1 MALEIW
7 HPRWGLRPWR
17 PLRELEATDRFFEDL
32 FGRSLLPAGW
42 RRTPYME
49 KEWAPALE
57 MFEKPD
63 KFVIKAEMP
72 GIKEEDIEISV
83 SDNTLTIKGEK
94 KAEKEV
100 REEDY
105 YFSETSYGS
114 FFRSVSLPS
123 NVNAEAIAASIDDGV
138 LEVDIPK
145 VAEVKPKKIS
155 VAAKKKTTEGKKKA
169 VK

>member
-7 HPRWGLRPWR
+7 HPRRGLRPLR

-42 RRTPYME
+42 RRTPFME

-57 MFEKPD
+57 ILEKSD

-72 GIKEEDIEISV
+72 GIKEEDIEVSV
-83 SDNTLTIKGEK
+83 SDNTLTIRGEK
-94 KAEKEV
+94 KADKEV
-100 REEDY
+100 KEEDY

-123 NVNAEAIAASIDDGV
+123 NADAEAIAASIDDGI

-145 VAEVKPKKIS
+145 VADVKPKKVS
-155 VAAKKKTTEGKKKA
+155 VAAKKKKAEGKKKA